1 MNKTVSLSNSS
12 YIKIAGNVRN
22 MEPISGLKLR
32 GNVLKEKQ
40 GRCEEVRTQLE
51 SSLSVEISIACVD
64 FLRLV

>member
-12 YIKIAGNVRN
+12 YIKIAGNVWN

-51 SSLSVEISIACVD
+51 SSLSVETSIACLD

>member
-22 MEPISGLKLR
+22 MEPVSGLKLR

-51 SSLSVEISIACVD
+51 SFLSVETSIACLD